1 MDFAEQPI
9 DLQRNYER
17 ADFIA
22 RTLYKLIIDHP
33 DWPAADLMEVCEN
46 MWEERYEEQG
56 APDDFLFSL
65 ENERELFDANE
76 AAAINKLLS

>member
-9 DLQRNYER
+9 DLQRNYDR

-33 DWPAADLMEVCEN
+33 DWTAADLMEVCEN
-46 MWEERYEEQG
+46 MWEERCEEQG